1 MITQIAIG
9 EIQVLNRPIDN
20 YLENEAHQRTREQM
34 YTYKR
39 LKNSEILLSKAVFIR
54 LGLCQ
59 PAWVTLEASQ
69 AYSHIAVAY
78 MNQQID
84 DEEDKM
90 EDQIWLS
97 PMLSRAFDGTES
109 IVVYKNT
116 EQIQSGP
123 RCIQSNIEGGP
134 AVDIMHW
141 QATGLPTVAKLCVEV
156 LHSEL

>member
-1 MITQIAIG
+1 
-9 EIQVLNRPIDN
+9 
-20 YLENEAHQRTREQM
+20 M

-116 EQIQSGP
+116 EQI
-123 RCIQSNIEGGP
+123 
-134 AVDIMHW
+134 
-141 QATGLPTVAKLCVEV
+141 
-156 LHSEL
+156 